1 MDSKVFTSNMTNA
14 VEVGIEVEREIEVPN
29 VVLFP
34 WLAVLIGIA
43 AYYCLS
49 RFVHHL
55 PYTAVMFITGALMGY
70 SALHTQEHGNAI
82 ADSTRLWLGIN
93 GEIIILAFLPG
104 LLFLD
109 SYNINVYLF
118 KRSFLQIITF
128 AFPMVLGGTA
138 LTALVAYYIF
148 PYGWSFDL
156 SMTFGAILSATDP
169 VAVAVLLNEL
179 GAPSRLQVH
188 VSGESLMNDGSGV
201 VFFHIFSSRFFHQ
214 LGFSGF
220 EDVGWSKGFALFFR
234 LSLGGACIGLLFG
247 IGLLI
252 ILFNLNRRLSVSVTM
267 CVI

>member
-1 MDSKVFTSNMTNA
+1 MTSA
-14 VEVGIEVEREIEVPN
+14 VEAGIEVEREIELPN

-49 RFVHHL
+49 RFLRGL

-70 SALHTQEHGNAI
+70 SALHTHEHGNAI
-82 ADSTRLWLGIN
+82 VESTRLWLGIN

-138 LTALVAYYIF
+138 STALMAYYIF
-148 PYGWSFDL
+148 TYGWSFDL

-169 VAVAVLLNEL
+169 VADAVLLKGL

-201 VFFHIFSSRFFHQ
+201 VFFHIFSSRFFYQ

-220 EDVGWSKGFALFFR
+220 EDVGWSKGLALFFR
-234 LSLGGACIGLLFG
+234 LSLGGACIRLLFG

-252 ILFNLNRRLSVSVTM
+252 FLFNLNRRLSVSVIVVT
-267 CVI
+267 